1 MDNISV
7 SAPFHAECLMLFKG
21 RSCPNRIWKPFK
33 TLSQPDT
40 VLEWISLTPA
50 MADSI
55 SPLESIALSRGHKY
69 SISYTQTLYLLGI
82 SDSNAK
88 GTIPSGP
95 RLSEV
100 CNHFPAPMNIPSL
113 SSSLKRW
120 FLEYEPNEATLVHV
134 LCERLLPLSS
144 SGLDEQDVSILYE
157 FSGPF
162 KTHDLYELA
171 KGEEGIKYPMIKRFP
186 LEEASEILQTP
197 AESDLR
203 SRSDSVFAASPKWF
217 RAAIRASMK
226 VHGKLS
232 HPPCFS
238 NNLRSC
244 AVALVAEVKAT
255 ASKAS
260 FAAAK
265 NQWSSLA
272 YVQLMER
279 VSITREKPYVGDE
292 DIYQYGDG
300 ICGLEIMIWNMSLMW
315 NSSEGR
321 DSEILENYFTFP
333 VQTVTVFDL
342 EFQEHL
348 ENFIVL
354 HKELLRW

>member
-1 MDNISV
+1 MRFALAPIKNSWTTSHLFTLNV
-7 SAPFHAECLMLFKG
+7 LRSSKEEVVQTESGSLSRLSHEPLSARYCI
-21 RSCPNRIWKPFK
+21 RVDITDSCNGGLYFTPRINCP
-33 TLSQPDT
+33 
-40 VLEWISLTPA
+40 
-50 MADSI
+50 
-55 SPLESIALSRGHKY
+55 SRGHKY

-203 SRSDSVFAASPKWF
+203 SRSDLCLQ
-217 RAAIRASMK
+217 R
-226 VHGKLS
+226 H
-232 HPPCFS
+232 
-238 NNLRSC
+238 
-244 AVALVAEVKAT
+244 
-255 ASKAS
+255 
-260 FAAAK
+260 
-265 NQWSSLA
+265 SS
-272 YVQLMER
+272 
-279 VSITREKPYVGDE
+279 
-292 DIYQYGDG
+292 
-300 ICGLEIMIWNMSLMW
+300 GLEQRF
-315 NSSEGR
+315 GQ
-321 DSEILENYFTFP
+321 
-333 VQTVTVFDL
+333 V
-342 EFQEHL
+342 
-348 ENFIVL
+348 
-354 HKELLRW
+354 